1 MLDRI
6 GYFGERWMSTSW
18 LLLLVVVV
26 GEAEVEAT
34 AEAGVEEVMA
44 GVEGMVVTV
53 TTTNLRMDSL

>member
-1 MLDRI
+1 
-6 GYFGERWMSTSW
+6 MSTSW